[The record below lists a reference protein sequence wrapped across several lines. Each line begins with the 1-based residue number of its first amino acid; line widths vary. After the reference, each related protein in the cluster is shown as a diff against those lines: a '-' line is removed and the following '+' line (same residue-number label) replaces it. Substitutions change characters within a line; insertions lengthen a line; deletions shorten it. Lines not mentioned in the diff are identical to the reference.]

1 MEAIVKEN
9 ARPGD
14 KRAAK
19 TRGAIRKALLRLL
32 SQKDA
37 AKIRVSELT
46 ETASISR
53 KTFYLHYASVD
64 EAVKELESEI
74 EQRVVQAIRESD
86 VWSGRYDLYGV
97 LSCVDHALREDEA
110 YADFLGNRYSRYF
123 MMYRLKNAIKRTLL
137 EEARGR
143 GVKTGEVD
151 LDSVTEFA
159 ASGMISMYCEWLRQ
173 KTEPLQ
179 QLAEKTGK
187 MLFGGLGSLL
197 SSERTEKK
205 EE

>member
-1 MEAIVKEN
+1 MEAIMKGN
-9 ARPGD
+9 ARSRD
-14 KRAAK
+14 KRTEK
-19 TRGAIRKALLRLL
+19 TRGAIRKALCRLL

-37 AKIRVSELT
+37 AKICVSELT

-97 LSCVDHALREDEA
+97 MSCVDHALREDET
-110 YADFLGNRYSRYF
+110 YAAFLGNRYSRYF

-137 EEARGR
+137 EEAQRR

-159 ASGMISMYCEWLRQ
+159 VSGMVSMYYEWLRN

-197 SSERTEKK
+197 GGEKSEK
-205 EE
+205 EEE